1 MIMKTRM
8 IIALLAVTTLVVSAH
23 SDDVSHLDVSLS
35 RGGQLAVNDLHV
47 KWAAA
52 PPAERAELQKTL
64 DKVCAQKDCYA
75 SRLFWYTNLDQA
87 KEAARQSGRPI
98 LSLHLLGRLDEE
110 LSCANSRFFRT
121 LLYSDDAI
129 ATILRDQYVL
139 HWHSVREVPRVTI
152 ELGGG
157 RVIRQT
163 ITGNSAH
170 YLLNENGMPLDVLP
184 GLYSPTAFR
193 GHLEEWTTLYRRL
206 SRGTDIDALS
216 RYHAERLLE
225 TSARALELGIDRTPY
240 EGVQEV
246 WAAQMQSRSKAATEV
261 ISLRQLKG
269 DSRIARFFQRQRGTV
284 AAEAQPLVDRIAVP
298 TAPRERDV
306 WRTIGEERKGEV
318 VFSESTLQL
327 MSTKQTLTDA
337 VLDNLRRT
345 VAADTAF
352 NEYDLHRRVHEW
364 FARGEVADLHSLN
377 ERVYDELFLTPSSD
391 PWLGLLPESTFMG
404 IDEPTLMVAPA
415 PATALGGVS

>member
-8 IIALLAVTTLVVSAH
+8 IIALLAVTTLVVTSAH
-23 SDDVSHLDVSLS
+23 SDDISELRISEL
-35 RGGQLAVNDLHV
+35 RNMGQLAVDDLHA
-47 KWAAA
+47 KWTAAA
-52 PPAERAELQKTL
+52 PAERAQLQKTL

-75 SRLFWYTNLDQA
+75 SRLFWYTDLDQA
-87 KEAARQSGRPI
+87 KAAARRLGRPI

-121 LLYSDDAI
+121 LLYSDDQVA
-129 ATILRDQYVL
+129 AILRDQYVL

-170 YLLNENGMPLDVLP
+170 YLLDADGIPLDVLP
-184 GLYSPTAFR
+184 GLYSATAFR
-193 GHLEEWTTLYRRL
+193 NQLEEWATLHH
-206 SRGTDIDALS
+206 ALGS
-216 RYHAERLLE
+216 GAGRDEVLNNYHAERMIQ
-225 TSARALELGIDRTPY
+225 TSERALELGIDRTPY

-261 ISLRQLKG
+261 RVLRQLKT
-269 DSRIARFFQRQRGTV
+269 DSGRSAKLFPRQRE
-284 AAEAQPLVDRIAVP
+284 AAAAAAQARPV
-298 TAPRERDV
+298 RERDV
-306 WRTIGEERKGEV
+306 WRTIGEQQKNEV
-318 VFSESTLQL
+318 TFSESTLQL
-327 MSTKQTLTDA
+327 MRSKQTLTDE

-364 FARGEVADLHSLN
+364 FAVGEVQDLYSLN

-391 PWLGLLPESTFMG
+391 PWLGLLPEATFTGIEESTL
-404 IDEPTLMVAPA
+404 IAEPAA
-415 PATALGGVS
+415 GK

>member
-8 IIALLAVTTLVVSAH
+8 IIALLAVTTLVVSAAH
-23 SDDVSHLDVSLS
+23 SEDASQL
-35 RGGQLAVNDLHV
+35 RERGQLAVDDLHA
-47 KWAAA
+47 KWAAS
-52 PPAERAELQKTL
+52 PPDARVQLQQTL
-64 DKVCAQKDCYA
+64 DKVCAQKDCHA
-75 SRLFWYTNLDQA
+75 SRLYWYTDLDQA
-87 KEAARQSGRPI
+87 KEAARRLGRPI
-98 LSLHLLGRLDEE
+98 VSLHLLGRLDEE

-129 ATILRDQYVL
+129 ASILRDQYVL

-163 ITGNSAH
+163 IAGNSAH
-170 YLLNENGMPLDVLP
+170 YLLRADGLPLDVLP
-184 GLYSPTAFR
+184 GLYSPNAFR
-193 GHLEEWTTLYRRL
+193 TQLEEWVTLYRT
-206 SRGTDIDALS
+206 SSSGSDFDALT
-216 RYHAERLLE
+216 RHHLQRLTE

-240 EGVQEV
+240 EGVQAV

-261 ISLRQLKG
+261 TTLSGLKRDGGRYAKLFRRQP
-269 DSRIARFFQRQRGTV
+269 ATV
-284 AAEAQPLVDRIAVP
+284 TAEEQSAERK
-298 TAPRERDV
+298 APRERDV
-306 WRTIGEERKGEV
+306 WRTIGEQQKGDV

-327 MSTKQTLTDA
+327 MRTKQTLTEA

-352 NEYDLHRRVHEW
+352 NEYDLHRRIHEW
-364 FARGEVADLHSLN
+364 FARGDVSDLHSLN

-391 PWLGLLPESTFMG
+391 PWLGLLPEETFTG
-404 IDEPTLMVAPA
+404 IAQNTLIEEITITGTIAIDVPA
-415 PATALGGVS
+415 GGV

>member
-8 IIALLAVTTLVVSAH
+8 IIALLAVAPLVVSAAH
-23 SDDVSHLDVSLS
+23 PDDVSEL
-35 RGGQLAVNDLHV
+35 RGGGQLAVDDLHA
-47 KWAAA
+47 KWTAA
-52 PPAERAELQKTL
+52 PSAERAELQKTL
-64 DKVCAQKDCYA
+64 DRVCAQKDCHA
-75 SRLFWYTNLDQA
+75 SRLYWYTDLEQA
-87 KEAARQSGRPI
+87 KAAARRLGRPI

-129 ATILRDQYVL
+129 SSALRDQYVL

-170 YLLNENGMPLDVLP
+170 YLLNANGAPLDVLP
-184 GLYSPTAFR
+184 GLYSASAFR
-193 GHLEEWTTLYRRL
+193 NQLEAWVSLHRALASADLDLR
-206 SRGTDIDALS
+206 DAILNN
-216 RYHAERLLE
+216 YHAERMIE
-225 TSARALELGIDRTPY
+225 TSERASALGIDRTPY

-261 ISLRQLKG
+261 RTLRQLKT
-269 DSRIARFFQRQRGTV
+269 DSGRSANLFPQQRRGK
-284 AAEAQPLVDRIAVP
+284 AAAA
-298 TAPRERDV
+298 RERDI
-306 WRTIGEERKGEV
+306 WRTIGEAQKNEV
-318 VFSESTLQL
+318 AFSESTLRL
-327 MSTKQTLTDA
+327 MRSKQTLTDE

-345 VAADTAF
+345 VAADTAY

-364 FARGEVADLHSLN
+364 FALGQVTDLHSLN

-391 PWLGLLPESTFMG
+391 PWLGLLPESTFTG
-404 IDEPTLMVAPA
+404 IEEATLV
-415 PATALGGVS
+415 TSR

>member
-8 IIALLAVTTLVVSAH
+8 IIALLATTLVVSAAH
-23 SDDVSHLDVSLS
+23 PGDVSAL
-35 RGGQLAVNDLHV
+35 RAGGQLAVDDLHA
-47 KWAAA
+47 KWTAA
-52 PPAERAELQKTL
+52 PPAERAQLQKTL
-64 DKVCAQKDCYA
+64 DQVCAQKDCHA
-75 SRLFWYTNLDQA
+75 SRLFWYTDLDQA

-121 LLYSDDAI
+121 LLYSDDEVAS
-129 ATILRDQYVL
+129 ILRDQYVL

-170 YLLNENGMPLDVLP
+170 YLLSADGAPLDVLP
-184 GLYSPTAFR
+184 GLYSASAFR
-193 GHLEEWTTLYRRL
+193 NQLEAWVSLHR
-206 SRGTDIDALS
+206 ALAS
-216 RYHAERLLE
+216 GAGRDEVLNNYHAERMIQ
-225 TSARALELGIDRTPY
+225 TSERALELGIDRTPY

-261 ISLRQLKG
+261 RTLRQLKT
-269 DSRIARFFQRQRGTV
+269 DSGRFAKLFPRRRGAV
-284 AAEAQPLVDRIAVP
+284 AAEAQAQPV
-298 TAPRERDV
+298 RERDV
-306 WRTIGEERKGEV
+306 WRTIGEQQKNDVE
-318 VFSESTLQL
+318 FSESTLRL
-327 MSTKQTLTDA
+327 MRSKQTLTDE

-364 FARGEVADLHSLN
+364 FALGQVADLHSLN

-391 PWLGLLPESTFMG
+391 PWLGLLPEATFTGIEEST
-404 IDEPTLMVAPA
+404 LLVQPA
-415 PATALGGVS
+415 K